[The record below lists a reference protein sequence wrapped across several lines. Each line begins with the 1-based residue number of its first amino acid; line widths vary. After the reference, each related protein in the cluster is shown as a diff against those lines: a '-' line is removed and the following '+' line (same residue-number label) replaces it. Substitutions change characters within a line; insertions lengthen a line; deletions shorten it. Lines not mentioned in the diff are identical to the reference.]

1 MSWELLP
8 SVMWYMMSSAM
19 ARYSLNLPEQLK
31 RDAERWASSQG
42 VSLNQFILWA
52 VAEKV
57 GGLGRELDDPLFPG
71 ITYRRGGSGEPV
83 AVLRGTGIRVRTVAV
98 AARDWGWSAARIAE
112 EYGLTGGQVEQALEF
127 ARRHEK
133 EIAADLA
140 AEADLEAAS
149 A

>member
-1 MSWELLP
+1 
-8 SVMWYMMSSAM
+8 M

-71 ITYRRGGSGEPV
+71 IKYRRGGSGEPV
-83 AVLRGTGIRVRTVAV
+83 PVLQDKGIRVRTLSI
-98 AARDWGWSAARIAE
+98 AARDWGWSPSRIAE
-112 EYGLTGGQVEQALEF
+112 EYGLTEGQVQQALEF
-127 ARRHEK
+127 ARLHEK

-140 AEADLEAAS
+140 AEAELEAAR

>member
-1 MSWELLP
+1 
-8 SVMWYMMSSAM
+8 M

-31 RDAERWASSQG
+31 RDAERWAASQG
-42 VSLNQFILWA
+42 VSLNQFILWT

-57 GGLGRELDDPLFPG
+57 GGLGRELDDPRFPG

-83 AVLRGTGIRVRTVAV
+83 AALRGQGVRVRTLAV
-98 AARDWGWSAARIAE
+98 AARDWGWTSLRIAE
-112 EYGLTGGQVEQALEF
+112 EYGLTEGQVEQALEF

-133 EIAADLA
+133 ELAADLA
-140 AEADLEAAS
+140 AEADLETAS